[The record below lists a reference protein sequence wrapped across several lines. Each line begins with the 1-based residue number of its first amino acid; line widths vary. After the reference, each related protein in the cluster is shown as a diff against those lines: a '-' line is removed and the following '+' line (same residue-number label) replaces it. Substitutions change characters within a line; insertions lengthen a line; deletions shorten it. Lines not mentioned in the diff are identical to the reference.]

1 MYVSICIQYWV
12 QSVPLA
18 LCRHGRAEHRA
29 VSVLAGRNQ
38 HNAHKHN
45 DHSPTSVRT
54 PILACLDTA
63 ASATCRTSARSPAL
77 HLHTDVAIGLVAL
90 QIALAARWARRA
102 ARTRIAHV
110 AVTFVCNAG
119 VAGILRVPLA
129 ARRAHR
135 ARRSLGT
142 VCTGG
147 VAESTAVQLLA
158 LTHFL
163 ASKLPALA
171 TPVEFAVVVAA
182 VRIAGLAVLR
192 VKVLIRPVQAAC
204 FVQAVA
210 QTLEAGTHTAL
221 IVVRQIL
228 YAR

>member
-1 MYVSICIQYWV
+1 
-12 QSVPLA
+12 
-18 LCRHGRAEHRA
+18 
-29 VSVLAGRNQ
+29 
-38 HNAHKHN
+38 
-45 DHSPTSVRT
+45 
-54 PILACLDTA
+54 
-63 ASATCRTSARSPAL
+63 
-77 HLHTDVAIGLVAL
+77 VAL

-204 FVQAVA
+204 SVQAVA